1 MYDAYRKT
9 HTQKVISYCIV
20 SFYINS
26 IDSFIYIYTYKEVFV
41 TCCNVDIDRS
51 D

>member
-1 MYDAYRKT
+1 MMLIEKT

-20 SFYINS
+20 SFYINR